1 MLIPWRIEEH
11 LSSDTYQHLVRIAE
25 TLNLSEG
32 TVLITEG
39 DQNRTLFILESGSL
53 NVSQETSHGVQQVG
67 IIEPGDVTG
76 EIAFIDQRPRSAT
89 VTVGRASQVLKL
101 DHAKVIRA
109 MVDSPA
115 ALADLVQ
122 ALAAR
127 VTLRLRSYMTEQ
139 NIQSELSKVSA
150 IADTPAHMDRT
161 GKSYLGGLVQEAFS
175 HPAVCHPYL
184 TDLAEGNLPDLKWAL
199 RDFAHQYPGY
209 SAHFPRFLTMVISK
223 LDSPEESSPFLVE
236 TLRGS

>member
-1 MLIPWRIEEH
+1 MTSWRIEQH
-11 LSSDTYQHLVRIAE
+11 LSLGTYQHLVRIAE
-25 TLNLSEG
+25 TLNLTEG

-39 DQNRTLFILESGSL
+39 DQDRTLFILESGSL

-76 EIAFIDQRPRSAT
+76 EIAFIDQRHRSAT
-89 VTVGRASQVLKL
+89 VTVGRAARLLKL

-109 MVDSPA
+109 LVDSPA

-127 VTLRLRSYMTEQ
+127 VTLRLRSHMTEQ

-150 IADTPAHMDRT
+150 PQPTWTEPASRT
-161 GKSYLGGLVQEAFS
+161 WEDLSRKLFPILPFAI
-175 HPAVCHPYL
+175 L
-184 TDLAEGNLPDLKWAL
+184 T
-199 RDFAHQYPGY
+199 
-209 SAHFPRFLTMVISK
+209 
-223 LDSPEESSPFLVE
+223 
-236 TLRGS
+236 